1 MTIFLIKNQRTLF
14 WGHFGLFFPNLDKNE
29 FSLEKRTL
37 SVFKYFNYLPSCKK
51 SEKTN
56 ETFLKEMTDG
66 RTDGWTD
73 GGTHDSDFIGPF
85 IERGCKKGE
94 K

>member
-56 ETFLKEMTDG
+56 ETFLKKMTDG
-66 RTDGWTD
+66 RTDGGHT
-73 GGTHDSDFIGPF
+73 TVIL
-85 IERGCKKGE
+85 
-94 K
+94 

>member
-56 ETFLKEMTDG
+56 ETFLKKNDR
-66 RTDGWTD
+66 RTDRRR
-73 GGTHDSDFIGPF
+73 THNSDFIGPF